1 VDRNSDSFRTA
12 KSDVWDTK
20 RQIIWLSTAVIFG
33 TFVVYQHARDEA
45 EGFDPAYFALLEV
58 ILLIVIAVMFYFY
71 SRKN

>member
-1 VDRNSDSFRTA
+1 
-12 KSDVWDTK
+12 VWDTK

-45 EGFDPAYFALLEV
+45 EGFDPSYFALLEI

-71 SRKN
+71 SKKP